1 MRGFFGSVSL
11 ILCASFLA
19 PALCHASG
27 AACHQFFA
35 GLSGQSKTHLLRS
48 IKFSQDWARYHD
60 LLSYPVQGQQKYAR
74 YRREMKSRA
83 REMAEAYSVLE
94 PDFPKDDFLRFFESE
109 LAAPASA
116 GSQASDTTLGA
127 LMEQSY
133 GRFIAQYKPE
143 GIRLFEASGGIRNY
157 LEGVLRSCGSDPSC
171 FALEIKKLPGW
182 MSDSLKG
189 TCMAMSPAAVS
200 AFIQDTVLNLTVLG
214 AIFANQMSGKL
225 EDFPFGFV
233 INGTLW
239 SAILSER
246 NCRKAVAAT
255 HSLPFGRALSDS
267 KVPTYGSEVW
277 RSVKY
282 EVADWKWYP
291 ASAATWVAISYLQ
304 DEITD
309 KERPEGYYGWR
320 WSFSVIYN
328 TLSGPPRRVLVI
340 DPLFKKAFPALG
352 RWINERVASGKMAE
366 IVTKV
371 TNSGTDYGIR
381 YQEWTF
387 WGLLYD
393 EYMDATAYSESSKP
407 SK

>member
-1 MRGFFGSVSL
+1 
-11 ILCASFLA
+11 
-19 PALCHASG
+19 
-27 AACHQFFA
+27 
-35 GLSGQSKTHLLRS
+35 
-48 IKFSQDWARYHD
+48 
-60 LLSYPVQGQQKYAR
+60 
-74 YRREMKSRA
+74 
-83 REMAEAYSVLE
+83 
-94 PDFPKDDFLRFFESE
+94 
-109 LAAPASA
+109 
-116 GSQASDTTLGA
+116 
-127 LMEQSY
+127 
-133 GRFIAQYKPE
+133 
-143 GIRLFEASGGIRNY
+143 
-157 LEGVLRSCGSDPSC
+157 
-171 FALEIKKLPGW
+171 
-182 MSDSLKG
+182 
-189 TCMAMSPAAVS
+189 
-200 AFIQDTVLNLTVLG
+200 
-214 AIFANQMSGKL
+214 
-225 EDFPFGFV
+225 
-233 INGTLW
+233 
-239 SAILSER
+239 
-246 NCRKAVAAT
+246 
-255 HSLPFGRALSDS
+255 
-267 KVPTYGSEVW
+267 
-277 RSVKY
+277 VKY